1 MFGHSA
7 FSETALAS
15 ASVNVRAIP
24 SSLLSTGQMGDVTLN
39 FGATIIVDNAALTAT
54 TAIGDPVISIS
65 ARIDVTSMTSASEM
79 GDVRV
84 YGLLAP
90 DIDANYANITPNPD
104 SNYINLTPD
113 PAGEWN
119 DLVT

>member
-7 FSETALAS
+7 FSETALGS
-15 ASVNVRAIP
+15 ASVNVRVIP

-54 TAIGDPVISIS
+54 TAIGDPVVSIS
-65 ARIDVTSMTSASEM
+65 ARIDVTSMTSTSEM

-90 DIDANYANITPNPD
+90 DIDASFANIVPAPG
-104 SNYINLTPD
+104 SNYQNVI
-113 PAGEWN
+113 PAPAREWN